1 MVCFFFVG
9 QAAFVA
15 DTSDKTGA
23 VRCLEMPRNGLSGR
37 MLAECIHLLD
47 GTFFYEMLL
56 DGRISVQPYLQRLSA
71 PQKETLFA
79 ASVRLGHHG
88 NAALL
93 LEEKK
98 KAPAGAP
105 VTDGLPD
112 W

>member
-1 MVCFFFVG
+1 
-9 QAAFVA
+9 
-15 DTSDKTGA
+15 
-23 VRCLEMPRNGLSGR
+23 
-37 MLAECIHLLD
+37 
-47 GTFFYEMLL
+47 MLL